1 MVRSPQKNSSG
12 SDGSDGSKPI
22 AAAAHPWPG
31 HDQAHGRCHLR
42 RQTRPLW
49 RFSGDRN
56 GTLRKKNMLESESGI
71 YRDFIDIKG
80 IFEYVLM
87 ETIPKTMPKS
97 VFRGG
102 GFMLQWSLIQI
113 FRFVTFLSFWGV
125 ATWKSLC
132 IELLF
137 FEQCFFRLCQP
148 RINWRYCFRSQ
159 RHQIWGQLQEINLGW
174 SRFDI
179 VRRGVRPGFVFL

>member
-1 MVRSPQKNSSG
+1 M
-12 SDGSDGSKPI
+12 
-22 AAAAHPWPG
+22 
-31 HDQAHGRCHLR
+31 
-42 RQTRPLW
+42 TRP
-49 RFSGDRN
+49 RPGS
-56 GTLRKKNMLESESGI
+56 RKMPPEKTDAPLVTFFGWPKWHLKEKNMLESESGI